1 MIPIPTL
8 QISRLT
14 LFLPRPG
21 MQEPLLQVDMLL
33 GTKTVAEDIKCV
45 IVTTIIRGKGV
56 SIRVLRGVP

>member
-1 MIPIPTL
+1 
-8 QISRLT
+8 
-14 LFLPRPG
+14 

-56 SIRVLRGVP
+56 SVRVLRGVP

>member
-1 MIPIPTL
+1 
-8 QISRLT
+8 
-14 LFLPRPG
+14 

-45 IVTTIIRGKGV
+45 IVTTVIRGKGV